1 MRKPEAAEAVI
12 HFYTPQEE
20 FLNAVTHG
28 FGSLAVI
35 AGVIALIIFAGSA
48 GTPAISAVSIYGF
61 TLLAMYLSSTLY
73 HAVTNDRWKLF
84 FRRLDYCSIYLLIA
98 GTYTPLM
105 LLAVGG
111 AWGRGILIAVWSLAA
126 IGITIKCFT
135 MKECGGLSLYLYLI
149 MGWLCLLCIRTL
161 FCGMSTPAIALL
173 ITGGAFYTAGI
184 FFFTSNRPY
193 RHAVWHFFVL
203 GGTISHF
210 LMVWLLL

>member
-1 MRKPEAAEAVI
+1 MRKPAAAEAVI

-35 AGVIALIIFAGSA
+35 AGVIALIIFASSA
-48 GTPAISAVSIYGF
+48 GASTISAVSIYGF

-73 HAVTNDRWKLF
+73 HAATDDRWKLF

-105 LLAVGG
+105 LLTVGG
-111 AWGRGILIAVWSLAA
+111 AWGWGILIAVWSLAA
-126 IGITIKCFT
+126 IGITVKCFT

-149 MGWLCLLCIRTL
+149 MGWLCILCIRTL
-161 FCGMSTPAIALL
+161 FSSMNTPAIIFLL
-173 ITGGAFYTAGI
+173 AGGAFYTAGI
-184 FFFTSNRPY
+184 FFFVKEKNY
-193 RHAVWHFFVL
+193 FHLIWHFFVL

-210 LMVWLLL
+210 LMVWALL